1 MIGALG
7 VVSRG
12 LCAAKFYRGTSRRI
26 SPLINR
32 RFFSGIAKSLSD
44 NDSTIDDYLL
54 IRMQKRQEMI
64 DSGMNPYAY
73 NYSRSHSTAELHEQ
87 FRDLPDGAE
96 NNDVSVQVSGRV
108 MLKRSF
114 GKKLTFFTLK
124 DHVGT
129 LQLYL
134 ETARLG
140 AVQYAQILKWVDAGD
155 IIGVKGT
162 LKRTK
167 KGELS
172 VAATEWHMLTKSLEQ
187 LPDKHAGL
195 QDANKRL
202 RQRYTDMIMNNEV
215 RRTIQLRSEIIQEM
229 RSYLNN
235 RAYLE
240 VETPIL
246 SSHAGGADARPF
258 TTHHNALNLSLNLR
272 IATELYL
279 KRLIVSGFDRIYEIG
294 KIFRNEGISTR
305 HNPEFTTIELYQ
317 SYSDYEDMM
326 RLMEDLTAH
335 ICQKI
340 NSTLQVPYQ
349 VPRESAEAAGL
360 TVISAEEDADNAAAR
375 TGTGADAD
383 SKSDLVTVMIDLTP
397 PWRRISMSGI
407 VHEVCGVDFHPLILQ
422 RNLEAAK
429 TAAVDICGLKPVLVA
444 GLHSAGEVLNAVFE
458 EKCEKG
464 LIQPTFITDYPVE
477 ISPLAKRHR
486 TSLGEEQ
493 ATSSAAPSTASNLFV
508 ERFEMFMVG
517 REHAN
522 GFTELTDPVEQRERF
537 VAQSTAR
544 RAATAAA
551 VDSNDDGLLPEEEI
565 DEDFLSALK
574 TGMPPC
580 GGIGIGIDR
589 LVMLLTNSST
599 IRDVI
604 AFPILRKEHTTVAT
618 STAGVTGDAGK

>member
-1 MIGALG
+1 MLRGIG
-7 VVSRG
+7 VVSRLG
-12 LCAAKFYRGTSRRI
+12 AGTVCKWFSRTYG
-26 SPLINR
+26 SSLIMR
-32 RFFSGIAKSLSD
+32 SFCTGFTSKKLSAD
-44 NDSTIDDYLL
+44 VQVDDYMMVRL
-54 IRMQKRQEMI
+54 QKRQEMI
-64 DSGMNPYAY
+64 DSGVNPYAY
-73 NYSRSHSTAELHEQ
+73 NFTRSHSTDELHKQ
-87 FRDLPDGAE
+87 HIDLPNGAE
-96 NNDVSVQVSGRV
+96 NIDVMVQLSGRV

-114 GKKLTFFTLK
+114 GKKLSFFTLK

-129 LQLYL
+129 VQLYL
-134 ETARLG
+134 DSGRLG
-140 AVQYAQILKWVDAGD
+140 TEEYARVLKWVDAGD
-155 IIGVKGT
+155 IIGVKGSV
-162 LKRTK
+162 KRTN

-187 LPDKHAGL
+187 LPEKHAGL

-202 RQRYTDMIMNNEV
+202 RQRHTDMIMNNEV

-229 RSYLNN
+229 RSYLNS

-258 TTHHNALNLSLNLR
+258 TTHHNALNLPLNLR

-305 HNPEFTTIELYQ
+305 HNPEFTSIELYQ

-326 RLMEDLTAH
+326 RLMEGVVAH
-335 ICQKI
+335 ICLKLHG
-340 NSTLQVPYQ
+340 TLQVPYQ
-349 VPRESAEAAGL
+349 VASEG
-360 TVISAEEDADNAAAR
+360 AEEGDADPVS
-375 TGTGADAD
+375 GTAT
-383 SKSDLVTVMIDLTP
+383 TVMIDLTP

-407 VHEVCGVDFHPLILQ
+407 VEEVCGFNFHPLIL
-422 RNLEAAK
+422 RRDLDAAK
-429 TAAVDICGLKPVLVA
+429 EAAVDQCGLKPGMIK
-444 GLHSAGEVLNAVFE
+444 GLGSVGEVMNVVFE
-458 EKCEKG
+458 ERCEKG
-464 LIQPTFITDYPVE
+464 LIQPTFITDYPLE

-486 TSLGEEQ
+486 AALMEDGNTSD
-493 ATSSAAPSTASNLFV
+493 TSAACDHFV

-522 GFTELTDPVEQRERF
+522 GFSELTDPVEQRARF
-537 VAQSTAR
+537 VAQTQAK
-544 RAATAAA
+544 RAEDAGFSGS
-551 VDSNDDGLLPEEEI
+551 VGENEI
-565 DEDFLSALK
+565 DEDFISALE

-589 LVMLLTNSST
+589 LVMLLTNSTT

-604 AFPILRKEHTTVAT
+604 AFPILRKEN
-618 STAGVTGDAGK
+618 SGK